1 MAITTRA
8 GKGSA
13 LTHAELDANFT
24 ELGLS
29 HGDTDI
35 ELSVDEVVVTG
46 NVADKTTTI
55 GDYDVGTY
63 ASHGFQVSAGDQAW
77 AAITLKENT
86 GSTGKPVQSVSN
98 PGVFGEVSG
107 GTIASP
113 AALEANKRMLVVT
126 GMGTLDASGT
136 LPTHAPTQI
145 KFESTEAQSTSSC
158 GGKII
163 FETSPNGRAHTTTRT
178 GTLELQDSTITINT
192 GGDGTI
198 TTGGNLILDDV
209 VSIEETLNVKGTAD
223 FDSNV
228 NMDGNLQVDG
238 TLDVDGAATFDGSVT
253 LGDANSDSITVNGI
267 MRISNTAGLKI
278 ANINKAT
285 ADYLDSIS
293 AVDAGGIAFITDG
306 ARANVPIF
314 YDGSDW
320 RYFSDSA
327 VIAS

>member
-46 NVADKTTTI
+46 NVAEKTTTI
-55 GDYDVGTY
+55 GDFVIDTY
-63 ASHGFQVSAGDQAW
+63 AAHGFEVSAGDQAW
-77 AAITLKENT
+77 ASITLKENS
-86 GSTGKPVQSVSN
+86 GSTGKPVQSLAN
-98 PGVFGEVSG
+98 PQISGEVSG
-107 GTIASP
+107 GTVASP
-113 AALEANKRMLVVT
+113 TALETDKRMLVLT

-136 LPTHAPTQI
+136 LPTHAQTQV
-145 KFESTEAQSTSSC
+145 KFETSEAQSSSAC
-158 GGKII
+158 GGRIK
-163 FETSPNGRAHTTTRT
+163 FETSPNGRTETTTRT
-178 GTLELQDSTITINT
+178 TTLELQDDTITINT
-192 GGDGTI
+192 GGDGKI

-223 FDSNV
+223 FDSSV
-228 NMDGNLQVDG
+228 NMDGNLQLDG
-238 TLDVDGAATFDGSVT
+238 TFHVDGATTLDGATT
-253 LGDANSDSITVNGI
+253 AVNGV
-267 MRISNTAGLKI
+267 MSISDTGGLKI
-278 ANINKAT
+278 SNITKAT
-285 ADYLDSIS
+285 ADYVDSQGFVS
-293 AVDAGGIAFITDG
+293 KGGIALITDG
-306 ARANVPIF
+306 SRPNVPIF

-320 RYFSDSA
+320 RYFSDST